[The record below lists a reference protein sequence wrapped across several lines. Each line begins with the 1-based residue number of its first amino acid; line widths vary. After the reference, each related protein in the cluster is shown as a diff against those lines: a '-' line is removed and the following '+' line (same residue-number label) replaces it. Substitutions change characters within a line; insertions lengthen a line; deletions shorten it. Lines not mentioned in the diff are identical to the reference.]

1 MCKRKIAN
9 DIYVAGKSSE
19 YLQGLIAHDQLAAVA
34 SDKLDSLYSTASNAA
49 QTSSNESQVILTH
62 EMVDQVQKDFD
73 LDEQAGASRVIFDV
87 HNHALIY
94 DATGRP
100 AQGHRTGSSASE
112 G

>member
-9 DIYVAGKSSE
+9 DIYIAGKSSE

-34 SDKLDSLYSTASNAA
+34 SDKLDSLYSAASKDA

-73 LDEQAGASRVIFDV
+73 LDEQAGVCPVIS
-87 HNHALIY
+87 
-94 DATGRP
+94 DAHDMR
-100 AQGHRTGSSASE
+100 
-112 G
+112 